1 MKLNANIESVM
12 TANLSLKMTSTRPY
26 LLRAIY
32 EWLIDNQL
40 TPYILVDAG
49 MPNVKVP
56 EQFVEDG
63 KIILN
68 IEPQAVGRLR
78 IGNDAVEFDARFSGI
93 GYHLF
98 IPMLA
103 IKAIYAFENG
113 RGMVFNEEEDSG
125 DKNPPPPSNQT
136 ALLKRGRPNLK
147 IVK

>member
-1 MKLNANIESVM
+1 MTSSPSV
-12 TANLSLKMTSTRPY
+12 KMTSSRPY

-40 TPYILVDAG
+40 TPYIMVDAVI
-49 MPNVKVP
+49 PNVEVP
-56 EQFVEDG
+56 ERFVEDG

-78 IGNDAVEFDARFSGI
+78 MGNDAVEFDARFSGI
-93 GYHLF
+93 AHHIF
-98 IPMLA
+98 IPISA

-113 RGMVFNEEEDSG
+113 RGMVFNEEEDGG
-125 DKNPPPPSNQT
+125 DGNPPPPLSQKSPV
-136 ALLKRGRPNLK
+136 KRGRPNLK